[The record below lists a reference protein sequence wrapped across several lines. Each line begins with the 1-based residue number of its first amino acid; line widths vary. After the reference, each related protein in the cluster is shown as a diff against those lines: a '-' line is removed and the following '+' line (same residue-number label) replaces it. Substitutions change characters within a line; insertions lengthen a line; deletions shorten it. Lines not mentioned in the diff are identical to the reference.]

1 MDLRPKHQLGY
12 VLPVNVGDYIHYQ
25 FYRVAPQ
32 DCMLVCAPIGLQAF
46 SSSGTEQALEK
57 FWPAI
62 EFLGGRGVQRITQG
76 GIPVSAHVGRQRM
89 LAMIEEAERRT
100 SISCSADFEESI
112 DALRE
117 LGVRKV
123 AVAAKW
129 NAELMARV
137 ADYLREAGLD
147 PVGVVAEPHTAQE
160 VLAIQPDPGAD
171 MAIAL
176 GRRAFRD
183 HPSAEGLLL
192 AGGSWLSLQAVP
204 ALEAEFSRP
213 VVTNPTASYWAFLR
227 QCGRAAQPGMG
238 HLLGTLSEA
247 PVRSP

>member
-1 MDLRPKHQLGY
+1 MDLRPNHQLGY

-25 FYRVAPQ
+25 FYRVAPS

-46 SSSGTEQALEK
+46 SISGTDQALEK

-62 EFLGGRGVQRITQG
+62 EFLGARGVGRITQG
-76 GIPVSAHVGRQRM
+76 GIPVSAYVGRGRM

-100 SISCSADFEESI
+100 SIPCSADFEESI
-112 DALRE
+112 DALRL

-123 AVAAKW
+123 VVAAKW
-129 NAELMARV
+129 DAELMARV
-137 ADYLREAGLD
+137 AAYLREAGLE
-147 PVGVVAEPHTAQE
+147 PVGHVAEAHTAQE
-160 VLAIQPDPGAD
+160 VLAVQPESGAD
-171 MAIAL
+171 MAITL
-176 GRRAFRD
+176 GRQAFKE

-192 AGGSWLSLQAVP
+192 AGGAWLSIQAVSV
-204 ALEAEFSRP
+204 LEAEFGRP

-238 HLLGTLSEA
+238 RLLDSLSETSG
-247 PVRSP
+247 RSS